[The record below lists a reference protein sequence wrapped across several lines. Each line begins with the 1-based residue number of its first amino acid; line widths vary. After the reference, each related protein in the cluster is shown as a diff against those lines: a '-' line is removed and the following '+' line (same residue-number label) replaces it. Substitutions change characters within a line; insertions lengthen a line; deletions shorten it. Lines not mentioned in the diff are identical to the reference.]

1 MDISIKS
8 LFQHYLKQLEII
20 VTKIPQDDFS
30 ASLTDDMF
38 SLAMNAKIA
47 TNFALRGYCPLL
59 GLDVV
64 SFDSEG
70 VDKTAVLEQI
80 SKTLNYLDESREVNN
95 LNSQI
100 TVTDKAG
107 FAEINLSQPAFIHQ
121 YILPNFYFH
130 ISMVYAIAKSKGV
143 VLSKADFDGLHS
155 YPSGFSFVQQ
165 P

>member
-8 LFQHYLKQLEII
+8 LFQHYLNQLNVI

-59 GLDVV
+59 GLEVA
-64 SFDSEG
+64 SFDNEK
-70 VDKTAVLEQI
+70 VDKVAVLDQI
-80 SKTLNYLDESREVNN
+80 SKTLNYLNDSIEVKN
-95 LNSQI
+95 LNSQVK
-100 TVTDKAG
+100 VTDKAG
-107 FAEINLSQPAFIHQ
+107 FAELNLSQPEFIHQ

-143 VLSKADFDGLHS
+143 ELSKADFDGLHS
-155 YPSGFSFVQQ
+155 YPSGFSFV
-165 P
+165 